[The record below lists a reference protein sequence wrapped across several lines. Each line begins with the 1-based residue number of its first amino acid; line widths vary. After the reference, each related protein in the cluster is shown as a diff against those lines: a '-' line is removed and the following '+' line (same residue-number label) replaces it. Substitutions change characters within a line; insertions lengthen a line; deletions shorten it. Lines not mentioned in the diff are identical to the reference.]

1 MIRLGLRVR
10 AQDAELARAQPILAA
25 GCEEI
30 ALDDHVEFVV
40 YGDDLPEPPS
50 FPGLVSVSRTPV
62 EPGWETAWHA
72 HLEPVTVGAVTIRPP
87 WLAGEGLVVDPGNT
101 FGLAS
106 HPTTQLC
113 LELLHEQRRTPLVDW
128 GCGCGVLARAASFLG
143 YAPVTAIELD
153 PAAVATARANG
164 VDARVGDVTADPPWA
179 RTIVANLTAPLL
191 EAAARAVAGTAPPS
205 RVADSAASHGA
216 ATRGPATLIASGMLA
231 EHATAIARAWGPAG
245 FVERTRRE
253 RDGWA
258 ALVLERVP

>member
-1 MIRLGLRVR
+1 VIRLGLRVR

-40 YGDDLPEPPS
+40 YGDDLPEEPS
-50 FPGLVSVSRTPV
+50 LPGLVSVSRTPV

-113 LELLHEQRRTPLVDW
+113 LELLHERRRTPLVDW
-128 GCGCGVLARAASFLG
+128 GCGCGVLAVAASFLG

-164 VDARVGDVTADPPWA
+164 VDASVGDVTVDPPMA
-179 RTIVANLTAPLL
+179 PTVVANLTAPLL
-191 EAAARAVAGTAPPS
+191 EAAARAVAG
-205 RVADSAASHGA
+205 R
-216 ATRGPATLIASGMLA
+216 RPATVIASGMLA
-231 EHATAIARAWGPAG
+231 AHATTISRAWGPAG